1 LLLVEAPRILFP
13 FARAIISNATRDGGF
28 PPLLLNPVDF
38 ADLQRR
44 KAQQA
49 QQASDTAQA

>member
-1 LLLVEAPRILFP
+1 VVAD
-13 FARAIISNATRDGGF
+13 ATRDGGF
-28 PPLLLNPVDF
+28 PPLLISPVDF

-49 QQASDTAQA
+49 EQAGDTAEV